1 MQGSIFEPTEDALM
15 RYAIIQ
21 SGGKQYKAVVG
32 ETIEVDRLIIEVG
45 KKLNLEDILMVAD
58 GDSVIVGSPTVAG
71 AKVATKVVDQIKAPK
86 VIVFKY
92 HPSKRYRLKK
102 GHRQKYTRLLIESV
116 DAKGLAVA
124 APVESTPA
132 EKTAATKEKAVTSP
146 KAPAKAKA
154 VADKESSVKAKPAA
168 KKVSAAKAAPKKES
182 SAPSTRKKLSSFD
195 IAEKTIELLE
205 SAEISTVSHLLKM
218 LAEGD
223 KAVLDINGI
232 GPKALEDIKKLLK
245 KEGYNLP

>member
-1 MQGSIFEPTEDALM
+1 M

-32 ETIEVDRLIIEVG
+32 ETIEVDRINTEIG

-58 GDSVIVGSPTVAG
+58 GENVIVGEPTIAG
-71 AKVATKVVDQIKAPK
+71 AKVAATVVDQFKAPK
-86 VIVFKY
+86 IVVFKY

-116 DAKGLAVA
+116 DAKDLAAA
-124 APVESTPA
+124 APVKAEPVK
-132 EKTAATKEKAVTSP
+132 EKTATARTKAAAE
-146 KAPAKAKA
+146 KAPAAK
-154 VADKESSVKAKPAA
+154 SKPAA
-168 KKVSAAKAAPKKES
+168 KKASTTKAEPKKES
-182 SAPSTRKKLSSFD
+182 STPSTRKKLSGFD
-195 IAEKTIELLE
+195 ISEKTLELLE
-205 SAEISTVSHLLKM
+205 SAEVSTVSQFLKL

-232 GPKALEDIKKLLK
+232 GPKALEDIKNLLK
-245 KEGYNLP
+245 KEGYSLP